1 MMRTVGFLVLVVCLI
16 AGTQLPALAQTGQI
30 AGQVTDS
37 SGAALSKA
45 AVRAINQD
53 TLIERHTQTNDAG
66 LYTFSFVA
74 PGVYQVAVEAPG
86 FSTALSERL
95 TLTVGQAL
103 VFNVQLKVGQT
114 QQHVT
119 VSAESQTINTT
130 DAQVSNIVDERE
142 IQSLPNI
149 LRDPYQLI
157 LLSSGVNAT
166 NNNDGGFSVNGGRET
181 SNRFLLD
188 GGENNDVEF
197 PATGLT
203 SVNPDSAQE
212 FRVITNNFMPEYG
225 RSDGAVIDVVT
236 KSGSNQLHGDIYEF
250 GRWDALG
257 ARDYFNHNPDLL
269 TGKIERKNPYIR
281 NIFGASLGGP
291 IVRDKAFFFFNY
303 EGHRFDTT
311 LSAPFTVP
319 TQQFLTGKF
328 TYNGVDGNGNPIS
341 VPVDVSSTTS
351 GDNTFGLRLDPL
363 VQKIFHF
370 YPAPNLL
377 EPNGIDG
384 IAFIPQVQ
392 RSNTDN
398 YTVKI
403 EHAFSPSENL
413 SVRYALNNGLS
424 TNQGQNELQPGLAGF
439 DGTSRSQTLS
449 ASLVSANYRWQ
460 NYLVASATRVNF
472 PSHCTDLNTLNGL
485 GQPDIY
491 GDTADILWPFPLQ
504 PWGCSL
510 FGDTDAQTRGSG
522 SYDFSD
528 HVTRTAGRHTIK
540 FGGSVDQLYSN
551 NAISFFSRGLL
562 EFFTFAQLGVAAD
575 QSPAVMSLSSLS
587 GDQEALQDALWA
599 LLGQATFQTQSQFFT
614 PGGNRIRTDELHMRA
629 HDFSFFGQD
638 SFRVSPKLALNYGL
652 LWEFN
657 GVPYE
662 THDLL
667 STVPVAELSGPGPI
681 AFQNVGQNG
690 VYLYKRHWLVPQPRV
705 GFAWDP
711 FGDGKTSI
719 RGGVGLFRDRTF
731 FEVADVIRGDPPLN
745 EQSSQLI
752 PGFDAMGG
760 FVPGPAISAL
770 TPPNTLSP
778 NPVIPPGRLFGP
790 EVLSQNLSLPYT
802 ENWNLGI
809 QRQLQGNIQLEIN
822 YVGVMGRKLLRN
834 IDGNQPNPAKVA
846 ALRAICADPT
856 GAFPNLANTNGCVD
870 SPTASPQ
877 IETVT
882 GLNLYNG
889 FETPGPLSNLSSN
902 PPTIVPLLPFDAVNN
917 NAVFHPIVVADEGNS
932 SYNGLQATVTKKFSH
947 GLYIQGAYTWSH
959 VIDDAALPF
968 NSQAGQTEFPT
979 NSFNLRADRGNGSYD
994 VRHVLVVNYVWEL
1007 PLGRQKPYLNRG
1019 LAGKVLE
1026 GFTLSGITDF
1036 SGGFPYDIF
1045 SLLDTAGN
1053 GGGADPNRADY
1064 NPRLPPAPVQNPR
1077 TQISPNPAFFIDPP
1091 YGRAGDLGRDTFRAP
1106 GINNWDVVLSKTT
1119 RVNDRFSL
1127 EFRGECYNIF
1137 NRVQF
1142 APPPVFNNFVGDSVL
1157 GQSFQQTQ
1165 RPDLTSGARQLQFA
1179 LKLKF

>member
-1 MMRTVGFLVLVVCLI
+1 MRTPGLSVLVLCII
-16 AGTQLPALAQTGQI
+16 AGTAFPVLAQTGQI

-37 SGAALSKA
+37 SGAALPKA
-45 AVRAINQD
+45 EVRAINQD

-86 FSTALSERL
+86 FSTAPSEKL
-95 TLTVGQAL
+95 TLRVGQAL

-114 QQHVT
+114 RQHTT
-119 VSAESQTINTT
+119 VSAESQTIDTT

-142 IQSLPNI
+142 LQSLPNI

-181 SNRFLLD
+181 ANRFLLD

-197 PATGLT
+197 PAGGLT
-203 SVNPDSAQE
+203 SINPDSAQE

-236 KSGSNQLHGDIYEF
+236 KSGSNLLHGDVYEF
-250 GRWDALG
+250 GRWDVLG
-257 ARDYFNHNPDLL
+257 ARDYFNHNPDPL
-269 TGKIERKNPYIR
+269 TGNIERKNPYIR

-291 IVRDKAFFFFNY
+291 IVRDQTFFFFNY
-303 EGHRFDTT
+303 EEHRFNTT

-351 GDNTFGLRLDPL
+351 GDNAFGLPLDPL
-363 VQKIFHF
+363 AKKIFQF

-392 RSNTDN
+392 LSNSNN

-403 EHAFSPSENL
+403 DHAFSPSENL
-413 SVRYALNNGLS
+413 SARYALNTGLS
-424 TNQGQNELQPGLAGF
+424 TNQFQNELQPGLAGI
-439 DGTSRSQTLS
+439 DGTSRAQTLS

-460 NYLVASATRVNF
+460 NYLISSMTRLSV
-472 PSHCTDLNTLNGL
+472 PGHCTALNTLNGL
-485 GQPDIY
+485 GQQDIY
-491 GDTADILWPFPLQ
+491 GDTADIQWPFPLQ
-504 PWGCSL
+504 PWGCSFL
-510 FGDTDAQTRGSG
+510 GDTDAQTRGSG

-540 FGGSVDQLYSN
+540 FGGAADQLYSN
-551 NAISFFSRGLL
+551 NAISFFSRGVL
-562 EFFTFAQLGVAAD
+562 EFFNFAEFGAAAD
-575 QSPAVMSLSSLS
+575 QSPAAQSLSFFS
-587 GDQEALQDALWA
+587 GDQEALQDAIWA
-599 LLGQATFQTQSQFFT
+599 LFGQATLQTQSQFFT
-614 PGGNRIRTDELHMRA
+614 PGGSRMRTDELHMRA

-638 SFRVSPKLALNYGL
+638 SFRASHKLTLNYGL

-662 THDLL
+662 TDNLL
-667 STVPVAELSGPGPI
+667 STVPVAELSGPAPI
-681 AFQNVGQNG
+681 TFQNVGQNG

-719 RGGVGLFRDRTF
+719 RGGVGIFRDRTF
-731 FEVADVIRGDPPLN
+731 FQVADIIRGDPPLN
-745 EQSSQLI
+745 EQFSNII
-752 PGFDAMGG
+752 PVNAMGA
-760 FVPGPAISAL
+760 FVPGPAIWVLASP
-770 TPPNTLSP
+770 TTRSP
-778 NPVIPPGRLFGP
+778 NPVIPQGALFGP
-790 EVLSQNLSLPYT
+790 EVLSQNLSLPYS

-809 QRQLQGNIQLEIN
+809 QRQLQGDVQLEIN
-822 YVGVMGRKLLRN
+822 YVGVMGKKLLRN
-834 IDGNQPNPAKVA
+834 IDGNQPIPAKVA
-846 ALRAICADPT
+846 ALRAFCTDPT
-856 GAFPNLANTNGCVD
+856 DAFPNLANTSGCVD
-870 SPTASPQ
+870 SPTASSQ

-889 FETPGPLSNLSSN
+889 AETPGPLSNPSKM
-902 PPTIVPLLPFDAVNN
+902 TIVPLLPFDAVNN
-917 NAVFHPIVVADEGNS
+917 NAVLHPVVVADEGNS
-932 SYNGLQATVTKKFSH
+932 SYNGLQATITKKFSH

-968 NSQAGQTEFPT
+968 NAQAGQTEFPT
-979 NSFNLRADRGNGSYD
+979 NSFNPRADRGNGSYD
-994 VRHVLVVNYVWEL
+994 VRQVLVMNYVWEL
-1007 PLGRQKPYLNRG
+1007 PMGRHKPYLNRG
-1019 LAGKVLE
+1019 LAGKVFE

-1045 SLLDTAGN
+1045 SPLDTAGN

-1064 NPRLPPAPVQNPR
+1064 NPHIAPVPVQNPR
-1077 TQISPNPAFFIDPP
+1077 TQISPNPAFFVNPP

-1106 GINNWDVVLSKTT
+1106 GINNWDAVLSKTT
-1119 RVNDRFSL
+1119 RVNDRFSF

-1142 APPPVFNNFVGDSVL
+1142 SPPPLFNDFVGDSVL
-1157 GQSFQQTQ
+1157 GQSLQQAQ
-1165 RPDLTSGARQLQFA
+1165 RADSTSGARQLQFA